1 MNATFEQLNFIEN
14 VEKNFKVTY
23 LGDYGFYSNGSIGVR
38 CKDQFGEFSI
48 CVDKNGKT
56 I

>member
-1 MNATFEQLNFIEN
+1 MKATFEQLNFIEN
-14 VEKNFKVTY
+14 VKKNFNVNY
-23 LGDYGFYSNGSIGVR
+23 LGDYGFYSNGRIGVK

-48 CVDKNGKT
+48 CVDINGNT